1 MKRFIFLATSC
12 LVFLFSSFGQFRV
25 GLKGGVNFSDIIVS
39 NTGDLFTDES
49 FGTRV
54 SFHLGSYMSNSIT
67 DQLSWQLEV
76 LFSNKG
82 YSHRVND
89 QTFNV
94 SLNYLNW
101 PLLLLY
107 QPTRTV
113 EFEIGSE
120 FGYLITGEDIVN
132 SFDLGIDLGLK
143 FNITKKIN
151 AGIRYCYGLPF
162 KFQMDESDS
171 NDYDPTYQNTVFQ
184 IYAGFNL
191 INELT
196 KK

>member
-1 MKRFIFLATSC
+1 MKRFIFVVTSC
-12 LVFLFSSFGQFRV
+12 LIFQFSSFGQFRV

-39 NTGDLFTDES
+39 NTGDLFADET
-49 FGTRV
+49 FGSRV
-54 SFHLGSYMSNSIT
+54 SFHLGSYMSNSISG
-67 DQLSWQLEV
+67 QVSWQLEV

-82 YSHRVND
+82 YTHRIDD
-89 QTFNV
+89 QSFNV

-101 PLLLLY
+101 PVLLLY
-107 QPTRTV
+107 RPTRTL
-113 EFEIGSE
+113 EFEIGPE

-132 SFDLGIDLGLK
+132 SFDLGIDLGVK
-143 FNITKKIN
+143 FNINKKIN

-162 KFQMDESDS
+162 KFQTDETDSDE
-171 NDYDPTYQNTVFQ
+171 YDPTYQNTVFQ

-196 KK
+196 QK